1 MTDNR
6 FHAGSSPPVSDPSP
20 GPRLTWVGH
29 GQRGRAASRPLTW
42 MLIVAA
48 VLTAVWWYP
57 SWRVW
62 ITPDADP
69 SAGPGPGR
77 FPGGAA
83 AAWRMGGGRPQPVS
97 VGEVQ
102 QLDVRQTVSAIG
114 TLTALNTAVVRA
126 KVDGELKALRFTE
139 GQMVTAGTVLAEID
153 ARTYEAQLAQA
164 RGQLERDTAQL
175 RNAQVDL
182 KRYRDLLNQ
191 DAIARQQVDTQE
203 ALVRQLQGTVQA
215 DQAQVDNAA
224 LQLSYTQVTAPISG
238 RLGLKQVEL
247 GSLVRAGDAAGLV
260 TITQTQPMAVL
271 FAVPEAYVPLIQ
283 RKLRGGQ
290 SLAVQ
295 AWDRELKEKLAEGQV
310 TTTDNAIDLSTGT
323 LKLKALLD
331 NRDGALF
338 PNQFAN
344 IRLQLDTLKQQ
355 LAVPVTAVQRGSV
368 GTFVVVVQADGT
380 AQIRTVELGA
390 VDGEWQAI
398 KGALRAGERVVTDGA
413 DRLRDGS
420 RVEVRNTVTPPL
432 PGQSPML
439 GGSAGFKPETTRA
452 KTDKVGASLAP
463 AGARDATSPAASG
476 AAASTSTGGGAGS
489 NGPAVAAGSSGPGSP
504 AAAGGRPPWM
514 DRLPPEVVE
523 KVKNMS
529 PEERRAFFQKM
540 REQRSGAG
548 Q

>member
-1 MTDNR
+1 MNAVSMTDNR
-6 FHAGSSPPVSDPSP
+6 FHDFSTPDSRSHPSA
-20 GPRLTWVGH
+20 PRPLTCAKH
-29 GQRGRAASRPLTW
+29 QRGRATSHPLIW
-42 MLIVAA
+42 MLLVAA
-48 VLTAVWWYP
+48 VLAAAWWYP

-62 ITPDADP
+62 ITPETEPA
-69 SAGPGPGR
+69 AGR
-77 FPGGAA
+77 FPGGAG

-97 VGEVQ
+97 VGEVR
-102 QLDVRQTVSAIG
+102 QLDIRQTVSAIG

-153 ARTYEAQLAQA
+153 PRVFEAQLAQA
-164 RGQLERDTAQL
+164 KGQLERDAAQL
-175 RNAQVDL
+175 RNAQMDL
-182 KRYRDLLNQ
+182 QRYRDLWRQ
-191 DAIARQQVDTQE
+191 DAIARQQLDTQD

-271 FAVPEAYVPLIQ
+271 FAVPESHVPHIQ
-283 RKLRGGQ
+283 RKLRAGQ
-290 SLAVQ
+290 SLTVQ

-310 TTTDNAIDLSTGT
+310 TTTDNAIDLTTGT

-344 IRLQLDTLKQQ
+344 IRLQLDTLKGQT
-355 LAVPVTAVQRGSV
+355 AVPVTAVQRGSV

-380 AQIRTVELGA
+380 VQIRTVELGA
-390 VDGEWQAI
+390 VDGDWQAV
-398 KGALRAGERVVTDGA
+398 KGALQAGERVVTDGA

-420 RVEVRNTVTPPL
+420 RVEVRTTVTPSL
-432 PGQSPML
+432 PGQSQ
-439 GGSAGFKPETTRA
+439 
-452 KTDKVGASLAP
+452 AP
-463 AGARDATSPAASG
+463 AGAPADRAKADSKRTDKAEGNATPAQTRDAASALPATG
-476 AAASTSTGGGAGS
+476 A
-489 NGPAVAAGSSGPGSP
+489 SGPGAQGGAP
-504 AAAGGRPPWM
+504 GAGGRPPWM
-514 DRLPPEVVE
+514 DRLPPEVAE

-529 PEERRAFFQKM
+529 PDERRAFFQKM
-540 REQRSGAG
+540 REQRSAG
-548 Q
+548 GQ

>member
-1 MTDNR
+1 
-6 FHAGSSPPVSDPSP
+6 
-20 GPRLTWVGH
+20 
-29 GQRGRAASRPLTW
+29 
-42 MLIVAA
+42 
-48 VLTAVWWYP
+48 
-57 SWRVW
+57 
-62 ITPDADP
+62 
-69 SAGPGPGR
+69 
-77 FPGGAA
+77 
-83 AAWRMGGGRPQPVS
+83 VS
-97 VGEVQ
+97 VGEVK
-102 QLDVRQTVSAIG
+102 QLDLRQTVSAIG

-139 GQMVTAGTVLAEID
+139 GQMVTAGAVLADID
-153 ARTYEAQLAQA
+153 ARAYEALLAQA
-164 RGQLERDTAQL
+164 KGQLERDAAQL
-175 RNAQVDL
+175 RNAQLDL
-182 KRYRDLLNQ
+182 KRYRDLLSQ

-247 GSLVRAGDAAGLV
+247 GSLVRAGDVAGLV

-271 FAVPEAYVPLIQ
+271 FAVPEAHVPLIQ

-295 AWDRELKEKLAEGQV
+295 AWDRDLKEKLAEGQV
-310 TTTDNAIDLSTGT
+310 MTTDNAIDLNTGT

-331 NRDGALF
+331 NREGLLF

-344 IRLQLDTLKQQ
+344 IRLQLDTLKEQ
-355 LAVPVTAVQRGSV
+355 LAVPATAVQRGSV

-380 AQIRTVELGA
+380 AKIRAVELGA
-390 VDGEWQAI
+390 VDGEWQAV
-398 KGALRAGERVVTDGA
+398 KGTLQAGERVVTDGA

-432 PGQSPML
+432 PSQSPML
-439 GGSAGFKPETTRA
+439 GGTP
-452 KTDKVGASLAP
+452 GASPGAKSGPQRSKADP
-463 AGARDATSPAASG
+463 AGSSPPQSSARDAAQPGSSTASG
-476 AAASTSTGGGAGS
+476 TAGPGASASSASGGA
-489 NGPAVAAGSSGPGSP
+489 AGPGGSGGP
-504 AAAGGRPPWM
+504 GGPGASGGRPPWM
-514 DRLPPEVVE
+514 DRLPPEVAD

-540 REQRSGAG
+540 REQRGG
-548 Q
+548 GGP

>member
-1 MTDNR
+1 
-6 FHAGSSPPVSDPSP
+6 
-20 GPRLTWVGH
+20 
-29 GQRGRAASRPLTW
+29 

-48 VLTAVWWYP
+48 VLTAAWWYP
-57 SWRVW
+57 TWRVW
-62 ITPDADP
+62 ITPDAD
-69 SAGPGPGR
+69 STAGPGPGR
-77 FPGGAA
+77 FPGGGA

-97 VGEVQ
+97 VGEVKQ
-102 QLDVRQTVSAIG
+102 IDLRQTVSAIG

-139 GQMVTAGTVLAEID
+139 GQMVTAGALLADID

-164 RGQLERDTAQL
+164 KGQLERDTAQW
-175 RNAQVDL
+175 RNAQLDL
-182 KRYRDLLNQ
+182 KRYRDLLSQ

-247 GSLVRAGDAAGLV
+247 GSLVRAGDAGGLV

-271 FAVPEAYVPLIQ
+271 FAVPEAHVPLIQ
-283 RKLRGGQ
+283 RKLKGGQ

-310 TTTDNAIDLSTGT
+310 TTTDNAIDLNTGT

-331 NRDGALF
+331 NRDGVLF

-344 IRLQLDTLKQQ
+344 IRLQLDTLKDQ

-380 AQIRTVELGA
+380 VQIRTVELGA
-390 VDGEWQAI
+390 VDGEWQAV
-398 KGALRAGERVVTDGA
+398 KGTLQAGERVVTDGA

-432 PGQSPML
+432 PNQSPML
-439 GGSAGFKPETTRA
+439 GGAPVAKPEP
-452 KTDKVGASLAP
+452 GASK
-463 AGARDATSPAASG
+463 RDK
-476 AAASTSTGGGAGS
+476 AGS
-489 NGPAVAAGSSGPGSP
+489 TAGQAGPRESTPPGSTAAAGSSTPGAAVPNTPGAAAGPGNPGGSGGSG
-504 AAAGGRPPWM
+504 ATGGRPPWM
-514 DRLPPEVVE
+514 DRLPPEAAE

-540 REQRSGAG
+540 REQRAG
-548 Q
+548 GGQ